1 MPDLPLNLESNTR
14 FDTETLIKILAM
26 VSLEQSLTSFEI
38 FYDFETRTMTLKGF
52 KDDQW
57 HKPNSNPVTINDTY
71 R

>member
-52 KDDQW
+52 KDDQ
-57 HKPNSNPVTINDTY
+57 
-71 R
+71 